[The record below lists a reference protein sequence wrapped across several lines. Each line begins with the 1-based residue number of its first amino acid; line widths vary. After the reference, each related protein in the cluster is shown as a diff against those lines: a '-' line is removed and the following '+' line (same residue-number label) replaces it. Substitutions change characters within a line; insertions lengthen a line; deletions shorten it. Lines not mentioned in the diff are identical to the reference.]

1 MRYCPSCLA
10 EYTDGVSVC
19 TECDGQPLMSQ
30 EELSLRPGFRQPGAE
45 DSTLYV
51 AVGTAEDPYEADAF
65 TAAIDEA
72 DIAVYARP
80 QHVSPV
86 DALTTGARGTW
97 WEILVPEA
105 DVEKARRVLEDRRSE
120 LAASGDEA
128 ARAAEDEELA
138 GETAD
143 AKA

>member
-10 EYTDGVSVC
+10 EYTDGVPLC
-19 TECDGQPLMSQ
+19 IECGGQPLISQ
-30 EELSLRPGFRQPGAE
+30 EELSQRPGFRQPDAE

-65 TAAIDEA
+65 TSAIDEA
-72 DIAVYARP
+72 GIAVYARP

-86 DALTTGARGTW
+86 DALTTGARGPW

-105 DVEKARRVLEDRRSE
+105 HVDKARRVLEDRRRDLVASGE
-120 LAASGDEA
+120 DAAS
-128 ARAAEDEELA
+128 AAEDEELA
-138 GETAD
+138 GEA
-143 AKA
+143 AGEKA